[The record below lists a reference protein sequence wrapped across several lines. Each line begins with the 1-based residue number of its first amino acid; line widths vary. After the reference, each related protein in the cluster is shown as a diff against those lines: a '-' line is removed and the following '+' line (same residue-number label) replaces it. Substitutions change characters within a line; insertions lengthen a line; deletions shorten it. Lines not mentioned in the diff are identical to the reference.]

1 MILTIF
7 DHIFFFLLCFVMPGM
22 AILSDKSSQSMEEE
36 MGGIDEAE
44 IIKMHFP
51 SKKHIYYTNGMF
63 LIIGALLIIALWI
76 FNNRPLVDLGFISP
90 SYGNMVILHALA
102 LIIIYVIDTF
112 TNYQN
117 HKNDLT
123 ELKKLD
129 HIMPTTWQDYRHFI
143 FLAIAAGVCEE
154 IIFRGFLMNYV
165 QQSMVNS
172 EFRNLVTLVLPALA
186 FSLGH
191 IYQGIQ
197 SVFKIFA
204 ISLLFGAVYM
214 YSGSLYIVI
223 VIHVAIDLL
232 SGGVLVALNQKANTN
247 S

>member
-22 AILSDKSSQSMEEE
+22 AVLSDLSSKKMDEE
-36 MGGIDEAE
+36 MGGIDEEE
-44 IIKMHFP
+44 IIKMHYP

-63 LIIGALLIIALWI
+63 LVIGALLIIALWM
-76 FNNRPLVDLGFISP
+76 FNSRPLADLGFINP
-90 SYGNMVILHALA
+90 KFDNMVILHAIA
-102 LIIIYVIDTF
+102 LIFIYLIDTF
-112 TNYQN
+112 TNYQS
-117 HKNDLT
+117 HKDDLA

-129 HIMPTTWQDYRHFI
+129 YIMPTSWQDYRHFI
-143 FLAIAAGVCEE
+143 FLAVAAGVCEE

-165 QQSMVNS
+165 QQSMVHS
-172 EFRNLVTLVLPALA
+172 EFRTIITLVLPALA

-197 SVFKIFA
+197 SVVKIFA

-223 VIHVAIDLL
+223 AIHVAIDLL
-232 SGGVLVALNQKANTN
+232 SGGVLVALHQRAGTN